1 MTKLNQKR
9 VHLALERAVTTFDE
23 ADFFYAETRSRLLE
37 RLELFRIKP
46 QCIVDLG
53 TGTGSGVSELKQR
66 FDDANVIGIDAV
78 LAMLQQAGSACQLA
92 VCADSCQLPFP
103 DNSIDLAFSN
113 LAVQW
118 FDNPSRAFE
127 EITRVLRRSGLFMFT
142 TLGPASFNELRS
154 AWAAVDTY
162 AHVHD
167 FEDMHNIGDALIAA
181 GLSDPVM
188 DMETVNVTYADPALL
203 ADDLRLVGA
212 TNSSCDRNPGL
223 TGPFRWRGMLAA
235 YDTYRDSAARYPVT
249 MEVIYGHAWAGE
261 TDPGVSISGGE
272 ARFPLSRLKHRSR

>member
-1 MTKLNQKR
+1 MTKLDQKR
-9 VHLALERAVTTFDE
+9 VHLALERAATTFDE
-23 ADFFYAETRSRLLE
+23 ADFFYAEIRSRLLE

-46 QCIVDLG
+46 QWIVDLG

-66 FDDANVIGIDAV
+66 FDDASVIGIDAV
-78 LAMLQQAGSACQLA
+78 LAMLQQAGSACRLA

-118 FDNPSRAFE
+118 FDNPRRAFE
-127 EITRVLRRSGLFMFT
+127 EIARVLRKSGLFMFT
-142 TLGPASFNELRS
+142 TLGPGSFNELRS

-181 GLSDPVM
+181 GLRDPVM
-188 DMETVNVTYADPALL
+188 DMETVSVTYADPTQL
-203 ADDLRLVGA
+203 ADDLRLVGS
-212 TNSSCDRNPGL
+212 TNSSSDRNPGL
-223 TGPFRWRGMLAA
+223 TGPFRWRRMLAA
-235 YDTYRDSAARYPVT
+235 YDTCRDSAARYPVT

-261 TDPGVSISGGE
+261 PDPGVSISGGE